1 MTARMHAGAHV
12 VFAFDAALDAARRLW
27 ALADVVEAAASPRRS
42 ATSDALV
49 GFLGPVADAFA
60 ERAEREAAETG
71 RVVVLLRADA
81 RTLAASW
88 AAAMDEENR
97 VRRAVR
103 TTELKDRRSLLERL
117 GDVLTGFDEWP
128 AAVPPV
134 AVPCPPTFVPTAEPV
149 RYPR

>member
-1 MTARMHAGAHV
+1 MRAGAHV

-27 ALADVVEAAASPRRS
+27 TLAAVVEAAASARHRAMS
-42 ATSDALV
+42 EALV
-49 GFLGPVADAFA
+49 GFQGPVADAFA
-60 ERAEREAAETG
+60 ERADREASETA
-71 RVVVLLRADA
+71 RVVALLRTDA

-103 TTELKDRRSLLERL
+103 TTELKERRSWLERS
-117 GDVLTGFDEWP
+117 GDALTGFDEWP
-128 AAVPPV
+128 APVPPV